1 MAQHY
6 VYNDPDRTVLK
17 QGDVL
22 ERNAELLAVLEQVH
36 PHYARHAD
44 YRYFMVVTQTCDLV
58 RRAGNPPKSR
68 YITLAAIRPIEEVLR
83 RSAAELQDDWQRETR
98 VISSSARDKLKL
110 LLERLLDTNE
120 PGYFYLHPDVN
131 VGLHQRYCA
140 FLALSVAL
148 RRDHYELC
156 LRAKLFELK
165 EPFQAKL
172 GWLIGDLYS
181 RVAVD
186 EWDEKVKDPRL
197 DAEISTLLRESFVM
211 IDDDKIRE
219 AVEELKQ
226 SEGGL
231 AAKTPA
237 EIADF
242 AKRKK
247 LLPRKKKLAD
257 RAQQV
262 LLNSKL
268 VEQFRERMNTA
279 IKQDTQ
285 LVEEI
290 KAKLAGAGEMDRDAL
305 TADLVAIFRTAFRR
319 SVTDA
324 TLPGREKL
332 MKGIVGEIVEDALV
346 EKILKD

>member
-1 MAQHY
+1 VAQHY
-6 VYNDPDRTVLK
+6 AYSDPDRAVLK

-22 ERNAELLAVLEQVH
+22 ERTDELVKVLEDVH
-36 PHYARHAD
+36 PHYARHPE

-58 RRAGNPPKSR
+58 RRAGSPKSR
-68 YITLAAIRPIEEVLR
+68 YITLAAVRPIEEVLR
-83 RSAAELQDDWQRETR
+83 RTAAELQDDWQRETR
-98 VISSSARDKLKL
+98 VISASTRDHLKL
-110 LLERLLDTNE
+110 FLERLLDTNE

-131 VGLHQRYCA
+131 LGLNQRYCA

-172 GWLIGDLYS
+172 GWLIGDMYS
-181 RVAVD
+181 RVAVA
-186 EWDEKVKDPRL
+186 EWDEEIKDPTL
-197 DAEISTLLRESFVM
+197 DAEIAKLLRESFVM
-211 IDDDKIRE
+211 IDDAKIRE

-226 SEGGL
+226 AEGGL
-231 AAKTPA
+231 AAKSPA

-247 LLPRKKKLAD
+247 LVPRKKKLTE
-257 RAQQV
+257 RAQQI
-262 LLNSKL
+262 LLGSKI
-268 VEQFRERMNTA
+268 VEQFRERMSTA

-285 LVEEI
+285 LLDEI
-290 KAKLAGAGEMDRDAL
+290 KTALANPTEAAPDAL
-305 TADLVAIFRTAFRR
+305 ASDLVAIVRTSFRR
-319 SVTDA
+319 SINDA

-332 MKGIVGEIVEDALV
+332 IKQLVGDVMEDALV